1 MPGAAGLVILY
12 AAAWDCND
20 GTIRITAS
28 AGSAP
33 DISIL
38 SSDGAVP
45 AREADGPHP
54 EGRTIYEAP
63 LPDDSILSIRATAV
77 EGRTMSSLSEAVR
90 TGGQCT
96 GEAVFRAYGTPDA
109 GRQMPSGQELP
120 PDAADAAAPDDPPDA
135 ADAAPTAPAP
145 AAPDTLGTA
154 PPGAAPEDRRQIEAP
169 DAPPPDPD
177 VERPDAQADAGKEAA
192 DATGEPDAAPAGD
205 DEGGCL
211 IATAAH
217 RTELAPQVQRLREIR
232 DGTLLTTESGRAFMA
247 AFGAAYYAFSP
258 QVADLER
265 ENAAVRDAVRMLI
278 APMLAT
284 LSIMALAEDGSEADV
299 LALGIAVI
307 AANASMYV
315 AAPAVAGTVLARR
328 LPALVRRA
336 RS

>member
-33 DISIL
+33 DISVL

-109 GRQMPSGQELP
+109 GQQMPSGQERP
-120 PDAADAAAPDDPPDA
+120 SDAAPDAGPSD
-135 ADAAPTAPAP
+135 ADAAPF
-145 AAPDTLGTA
+145 APDAGPSDASDAA
-154 PPGAAPEDRRQIEAP
+154 PPGAAPPGDRQQVEAP

-177 VERPDAQADAGKEAA
+177 GARPGAQADAGEVAQGAPPAA
-192 DATGEPDAAPAGD
+192 TDAAPAGAD
-205 DEGGCL
+205 DEGGGCL
-211 IATAAH
+211 IATAAYG
-217 RTELAPQVQRLREIR
+217 TEIAPQVQRLREIR
-232 DGTLLTTESGRAFMA
+232 DNTLLTTESGRAFMA

-265 ENAAVRDAVRMLI
+265 EHPALRNAVAALA
-278 APMLAT
+278 APML
-284 LSIMALAEDGSEADV
+284 LALQVAGAAEPGSEAGV
-299 LALGIAVI
+299 AAYGILAIGLVAG
-307 AANASMYV
+307 MYV
-315 AAPAVAGTVLARR
+315 AAPAAGAWYAARVVKARR
-328 LPALVRRA
+328 GGLAI
-336 RS
+336 